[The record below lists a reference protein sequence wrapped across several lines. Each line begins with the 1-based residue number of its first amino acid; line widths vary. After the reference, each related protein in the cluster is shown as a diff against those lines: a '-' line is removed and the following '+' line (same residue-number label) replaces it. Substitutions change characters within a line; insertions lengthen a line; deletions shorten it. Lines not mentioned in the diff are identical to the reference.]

1 MIFLL
6 KASIFIS
13 IWYLFYLIFLQRETF
28 FTAIRWYFIIGI
40 IFTFLIPKVAIPIYI
55 EKESKPFP
63 KVEIVNNAQ
72 NQSVKTV
79 IIPEKEKN
87 KSINF
92 FKKITLIKG
101 FTVLYFLGVLMFSIK
116 LVMELLSLLNLLY
129 KGKKTK
135 KENVIFVE
143 IPFFIA
149 PFSVFNYLFYSK
161 TEFTKTELEKIIAH
175 EKIHI
180 KQFHTLDLILANITT
195 ILLWFLPFAWLYKKK
210 LQENLEF
217 IADKN
222 TINKFNKK
230 EYQYLL
236 LKASTTK
243 YPFALSNNFYQS
255 LIKKRIIM
263 LHKTN
268 SKTLNQ
274 VKFLLMLPFVA
285 IFLFSFNT
293 KKIYRSKTENNTKD
307 SVLFVNPVD
316 NANVLGISGYGYRM
330 HQISKKQEF
339 HKGIDLIAYKD
350 MDVLA
355 TADGK
360 VIKTGFDA
368 DKGNYIEI
376 EHANNYTTRY
386 LHLNLIEVNKGET
399 VKSGEIIGTVGN
411 TGKSTGFH
419 LHYEIVKN
427 GKNINPISYVNYS
440 FEKEFTINA
449 NSSNSD
455 LRNIEKAFAKPKSPA
470 KIKFSDVKRNKN
482 NEIIH
487 FDLLTKF
494 PNETQFHK
502 QITNNSNTTP
512 IKNTILSFIENEDNF
527 KIITGNLT
535 TIISQDV
542 MNIKENKKPEFE
554 DHNTIIFKTMTD
566 EELKITANEFRS
578 KNNID
583 FKIISHKRN
592 SKNEIIAIKL
602 KAKTKTNTISYNYN
616 SDNEPIP
623 NIILAYSKKKDLVVF
638 EELEN
643 VTPKFTAKN
652 NTLNTQK
659 SITVVKK
666 TEGGSLKYKGKTYFY
681 KKEDNKVTFYN
692 RFGDKVSSK
701 LAKLLVKILKQN

>member
-1 MIFLL
+1 MNFLL

-28 FTAIRWYFIIGI
+28 FTAIRWYFIVGI

-55 EKESKPFP
+55 EKESKSFP

-79 IIPEKEKN
+79 IIPETEKN

-101 FTVLYFLGVLMFSIK
+101 FTVLYFLGVLLFFLK
-116 LVMELLSLLNLLY
+116 LVMELLSLLNLFY

-143 IPFFIA
+143 IPFSVA

-161 TEFTKTELEKIIAH
+161 NDFTKTELEKIIAH

-268 SKTLNQ
+268 SKTVNQ

-285 IFLFSFNT
+285 IFLLSFNT
-293 KKIYRSKTENNTKD
+293 KKIYRSNVNEKIKD
-307 SVLFVNPVD
+307 SILFTNPVD

-330 HQISKKQEF
+330 HPIIKKREF

-350 MDVLA
+350 MDVYA
-355 TADGK
+355 TADGT
-360 VIKTGFDA
+360 VTKTGFDA
-368 DKGNYIEI
+368 EKGNYIEI
-376 EHANNYTTRY
+376 EHANNYTTKY
-386 LHLNLIEVNKGET
+386 QHLNLIEVSNGEA
-399 VKSGEIIGTVGN
+399 VKRGRVIGTIGN
-411 TGKSTGFH
+411 TGKSSGYH
-419 LHYEIVKN
+419 LHYEILKN

-440 FEKEFTINA
+440 FEKEFTLNA
-449 NSSNSD
+449 NSSEND
-455 LRNIEKAFAKPKSPA
+455 LHNIEKAFAKKKSPA
-470 KIKFSDVKRNKN
+470 KIKFSDVKRNSN

-487 FDLLTKF
+487 FDILAKF
-494 PNETQFHK
+494 PNNTQYYK
-502 QITNNSNTTP
+502 QFT
-512 IKNTILSFIENEDNF
+512 IKNKTTKINDIKLSYIENGKSF
-527 KIITGNLT
+527 KVIMKNSIV
-535 TIISQDV
+535 IISPE
-542 MNIKENKKPEFE
+542 NKAIKENNEFE
-554 DHNTIIFKTMTD
+554 GYNTIIFKTMTD
-566 EELKITANEFRS
+566 EELKIIANEFRT

-583 FKIISHKRN
+583 FKIVSYKRN

-602 KAKTKTNTISYNYN
+602 KAKTKTNNVSYNYN
-616 SDNEPIP
+616 SDNNPIP
-623 NIILAYSKKKDLVVF
+623 DIIMAYSKIKDLVIF
-638 EELEN
+638 KELEN
-643 VTPKFTAKN
+643 SPSKITAKN
-652 NTLNTQK
+652 TTIIKTTQA
-659 SITVVKK
+659 
-666 TEGGSLKYKGKTYFY
+666 GSLKYEGKTYFY
-681 KKEDNKVTFYN
+681 AKDKDKVTFYN
-692 RFGDKVSSK
+692 RFGDEVNSK
-701 LAKLLVKILKQN
+701 LAKLLLKKLKEN